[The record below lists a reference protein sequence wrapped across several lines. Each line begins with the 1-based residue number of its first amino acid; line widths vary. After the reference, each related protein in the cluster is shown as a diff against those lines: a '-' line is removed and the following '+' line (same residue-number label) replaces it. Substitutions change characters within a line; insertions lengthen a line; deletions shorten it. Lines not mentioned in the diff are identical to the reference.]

1 MRSGFY
7 RVDKRGNE
15 LLSTRIRDIA
25 SKLHKPN
32 NIGDFRDLIRR
43 PLKNAEVLDNIEI
56 LR

>member
-56 LR
+56 FR